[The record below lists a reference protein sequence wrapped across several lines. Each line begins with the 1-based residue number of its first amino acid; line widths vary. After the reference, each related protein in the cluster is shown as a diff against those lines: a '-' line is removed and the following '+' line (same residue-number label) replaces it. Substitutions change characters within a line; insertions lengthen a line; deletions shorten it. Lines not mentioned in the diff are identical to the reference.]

1 MTHTDIK
8 PSDYHS
14 KLGCKRENIFA
25 DDSYLSKSVLWELNE
40 SSLYKWRYHPKKISP
55 TPAMAWGSLV
65 DCLTTTPELAETE
78 IVISPFDS
86 YRTKEAKEWKEAN
99 RYKTVTTS
107 DDLEAAKQA
116 AKMLTET
123 HKLSAD
129 IFAKSKGQAMV
140 MGKILGCNI
149 KGLIDLAPEG
159 EDYLADLKTTGDF
172 SQRGFEATM
181 SKFGYHCQAGLYL
194 ALWNAQYPDDQR
206 DRFKIIWQDREAP
219 YEVAVT
225 EPVQDDI
232 NAGTEQILFLLE
244 KLVKAAKE
252 DVWPM
257 KFESELKLTRPVWAA
272 RESEAK
278 MNAERNDNE

>member
-8 PSDYHS
+8 PADYHS
-14 KLGCKRENIFA
+14 KLKCNRENIFA

-40 SSLYKWRYHPKKISP
+40 SSLYKWRYFPKRITPS
-55 TPAMAWGSLV
+55 PAMAWGSLV

-78 IVISPFDS
+78 IVVSPFDS

-99 RYKTVTTS
+99 RWKTITTT
-107 DDLEAAKQA
+107 DELDAAKLA

-123 HKLSAD
+123 HKGSAE

-140 MGKILGCNI
+140 MGKVLGCNV

-159 EDYLADLKTTGDF
+159 EDFLADLKTTGDF
-172 SQRGFEATM
+172 TERGFQSTLA
-181 SKFGYHCQAGLYL
+181 KFGYSAQGFLYL
-194 ALWNAQYPDDQR
+194 SLWNAMYPDDQR

-225 EPVQDDI
+225 EITQEELEL
-232 NAGTEQILFLLE
+232 GGQQILFLLE
-244 KLVKAAKE
+244 KLVQAAKS

-257 KFESELKLTRPVWAA
+257 KFESEILLTRPAWAA
-272 RESEAK
+272 REVDAK
-278 MNAERNDNE
+278 MSVERNGNE